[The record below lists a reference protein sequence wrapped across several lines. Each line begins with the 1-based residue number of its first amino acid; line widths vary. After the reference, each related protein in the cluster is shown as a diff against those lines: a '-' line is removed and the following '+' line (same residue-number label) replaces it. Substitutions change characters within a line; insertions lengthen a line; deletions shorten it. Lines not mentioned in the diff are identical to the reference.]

1 MAATPYVI
9 GWPWA
14 GGGGEDVEAWGDA
27 DSAPACGFKIPYH
40 RPIISSPRHTTI
52 SLSQQRA
59 RVLNKNIGGLDGEIK
74 EASLELTAFEQLREH
89 EQAAIPVRREALAEE
104 VAVQERRQSALQQR
118 YKELTQRLQAA
129 Q

>member
-1 MAATPYVI
+1 M
-9 GWPWA
+9 
-14 GGGGEDVEAWGDA
+14 
-27 DSAPACGFKIPYH
+27 
-40 RPIISSPRHTTI
+40 
-52 SLSQQRA
+52 
-59 RVLNKNIGGLDGEIK
+59 NKNIGGLDAEIK

-129 Q
+129 H